1 MNPGPINHGP
11 GQPPAKGLTVDDII
25 YTLFRHKWLLLAFLG
40 LSVVGAVGVRLVRP
54 PLYISKAKLMV
65 HYVAPSSTAT
75 PGKEAEGPRPLDAN
89 AQTIIASE
97 IEILT
102 SLDVAAQVVDKV
114 GAERI
119 LALKGGGSNRLAA
132 AGVVASGIEVDPPR
146 SSIITV
152 SFKHPDETVVQPVL
166 EALIQTYMRKHVE
179 VHQRLG
185 VLDDYFSRTQE
196 ELRRKLA
203 QTEEELK
210 QLKTR
215 ANVLFL
221 DDTKRAYQSQIAKI
235 QDSLLEAERELAERR
250 AVLGD
255 LTGSA
260 EGATNSPAA
269 LIPREKLGD
278 YSFITAELDSL
289 KRRER
294 ELLLRFKEAHPE
306 VQTVQGQ
313 IAKLTQQKQALEE
326 AYPAL
331 SQYVGAGGG
340 TNAPGGDV
348 GAELVEIK
356 RLSAR
361 VAILGQSLSNI
372 QAQAAQVLEMEPR
385 INELT
390 RQRDEE
396 ERNYHS
402 VVSSIEQRQL
412 GATAVS
418 GKVINMSIVENPTP
432 PKRDFKKMLKLLAV
446 VVVGCLGLGVGLAF
460 TIEMVLDRSIKRAP
474 DVERLLKLP
483 VFLTIPD
490 STWTERLGRWW
501 RGDRRPDATA
511 GQEATSL
518 AVAKWDPRD
527 ELKSY
532 AEGLR
537 ERVITYFEVNNQNL
551 KKPKLVA
558 VTACNRGA
566 GVSTLA
572 SGLAAELSKTGDGNV
587 LLVDMNEANH
597 GMAHSFY
604 RGQPGCGLAEVLEE
618 DKRAE
623 AQVEDRLFVASMQD
637 EGAGRL
643 AMVLPKHFSQLM
655 PKLKAS
661 NYDYIIFDMPAVTQ
675 TSATPRLAGHMDIT
689 LLVLEAEKTGR
700 QAAARAAA
708 LMRQSRANVAA
719 VLNKCRQHV
728 PTRLSEDW

>member
-1 MNPGPINHGP
+1 MNPGPVSSAQ
-11 GQPPAKGLTVDDII
+11 GQPPPKGLTVDDVI
-25 YTLFRHKWLLLAFLG
+25 YTLFRHKWLLLAFLA
-40 LSVVGAVGVRLVRP
+40 LSVVGALAVRLVRP

-65 HYVAPSSTAT
+65 HYVAPSSAAT
-75 PGKEAEGPRPLDAN
+75 PGKESEGPRPLDAN

-166 EALIQTYMRKHVE
+166 EALIHTYMRKHYE

-185 VLDDYFSRTQE
+185 VLDDYYSRTRE
-196 ELRRKLA
+196 ELRRKLG

-221 DDTKRAYQSQIAKI
+221 DETKRAYQTQIAKI
-235 QDSLLEAERELAERR
+235 QDSLLDAERELAERR

-255 LTGSA
+255 LTGAAGGS
-260 EGATNSPAA
+260 TNSLAT

-278 YSFITAELDSL
+278 YGFITAELDSL

-294 ELLLRFKEAHPE
+294 ELLLRYKEAHPE

-313 IAKLTQQKQALEE
+313 IAKLMQQKQNLEE
-326 AYPAL
+326 LYPAL
-331 SQYVGAGGG
+331 TQYVGTGGA

-348 GAELVEIK
+348 AAELAEIK

-372 QAQAAQVLEMEPR
+372 QVQAAQVLEMEPR

-396 ERNYHS
+396 ERSYHS

-412 GATAVS
+412 GEAAVS
-418 GKVINMSIVENPTP
+418 GKVINMSVVENPTP
-432 PKRDFKKMLKLLAV
+432 PKRDYKKMLKLLAV
-446 VVVGCLGLGVGLAF
+446 VVAGCLGMGLGLAF
-460 TIEMVLDRSIKRAP
+460 AIEMVLDRSIKRTS

-490 STWTERLGRWW
+490 TSWTERLGRWW
-501 RGDRRPDATA
+501 RGDRRRASA
-511 GQEATSL
+511 KGQEATTL

-558 VTACNRGA
+558 VTGCNPGA

-587 LLVDMNEANH
+587 LLVDMNEDNH

-604 RGQPGCGLAEVLEE
+604 RGQPGCGLADVLEE
-618 DKRAE
+618 DKRAG
-623 AQVEDRLFVASMQD
+623 AQVEDRLFVASVQE
-637 EGAGRL
+637 EGAGKL
-643 AMVLPKHFSQLM
+643 AMVLPKHFSHLM

-661 NYDYIIFDMPAVTQ
+661 DYDYIIFDMPAVTQ
-675 TSATPRLAGHMDIT
+675 TSPTPRLAGHMDIT
-689 LLVLEAEKTGR
+689 LLVLEAEKTGQ

-728 PTRLSEDW
+728 PARLSEDL